1 MLGNIAAGRGA
12 KCHFDVGGHTRR
24 PLFVTSALGMVL
36 LAGGVVLLAGLVAF
50 FVALTTSGSFALWA
64 IELLLDLA
72 GA

>member
-1 MLGNIAAGRGA
+1 MLVNIAAGRGA
-12 KCHFDVGGHTRR
+12 KSDFGVGGDARR
-24 PLFVTSALGMVL
+24 PLFVTSALGMAL